1 MCSKGLSRRV
11 KSATKQESEFARLT
25 KLEASHLMGSRSQL
39 IDDSFQKFVIT
50 EDPIKKYQ
58 NEDGVVFMNIFDFLL
73 DDKSL
78 VL

>member
-1 MCSKGLSRRV
+1 
-11 KSATKQESEFARLT
+11 
-25 KLEASHLMGSRSQL
+25 MGSRSQL